1 MPCHEQFIFAPLFS
15 PAHAPFFGTKKALA
29 HKLLPQALL
38 CLQTQTEKNKVHIF
52 LSIYIVL
59 GNGNKII
66 LKQTKMMLT
75 IQKRNTEKSSQE
87 KWDSENK

>member
-1 MPCHEQFIFAPLFS
+1 MVCHEQFIFAPLS
-15 PAHAPFFGTKKALA
+15 SLAHAPFFGPKKVLA
-29 HKLLPQALL
+29 HKLLPQALV
-38 CLQTQTEKNKVHIF
+38 CLQTQTKKKNVHIF

-75 IQKRNTEKSSQE
+75 I
-87 KWDSENK
+87 